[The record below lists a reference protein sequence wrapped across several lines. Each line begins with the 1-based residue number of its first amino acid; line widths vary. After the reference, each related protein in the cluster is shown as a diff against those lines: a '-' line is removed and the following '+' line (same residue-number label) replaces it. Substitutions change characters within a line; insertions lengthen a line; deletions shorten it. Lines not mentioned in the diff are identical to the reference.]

1 MAEQLRTLITK
12 RGILKGQL
20 TRFEQFI
27 DNFDSSPTQ
36 LVELQKRTNKLES
49 IWDNFNNIHAEI
61 QNLDDKPEHDT
72 EAIDFENKYFKLVS
86 LAETKLSALQVP
98 KARCVTPTGLN
109 NFNIDLN
116 NALNI
121 KLPDIKL
128 PEFTGS
134 YDNWVQ
140 FYDTFKALIDEN
152 TKLTT
157 IQKFYYLQSALKGD
171 AAQSLKNLEITEANY
186 PVAWELLKER
196 HMKNLFELPN
206 VTKDSHTSLRQL
218 LDAFVRHFRALE
230 NLGQPVTTWD
240 TVLIFLLSSKL
251 DIASKKEWELATK
264 NDPSPKIQDFTKFLH
279 SRCLLLETL
288 NSKVVTNQNNS
299 NPKKDYK
306 SYSHVTSVTT
316 PNCIYC
322 NENHYVFSCDKFQA
336 LSPNNRF
343 QHIKSLNLCINCFRA
358 GHSSSTCQKGTC
370 RICKK
375 RHNTLLHFENKS
387 YANQPSRAVPR
398 MNNNYV
404 SQNNNSNIVAT
415 AQNSTAM
422 QPNIEQAS
430 SNDSS
435 ASTTLAH
442 YSDFNQNYILLST
455 AIIYVLDSQGINQMS
470 SPISDKV
477 HCVIKSTHNNFT
489 IDLSFLIIDRITEN
503 IPQISIDYNSLEIPS
518 ELSLADPKFYISSPI
533 DVLLGANIF
542 WNLVRAGQIKSNKT
556 NPIIQN
562 TVLGKIPQVPNQ
574 QTICNLVTSPGIS
587 NSQLSEQLEKF
598 WLIENL
604 HCTQITFFRDET
616 GRFTVSLPFRENRI
630 LGESKDQAIKRFY
643 AIERWDDV
651 LPPDFKKSWEMF
663 FSQLPMLNQ
672 LKIPRQITCKNVL
685 NTQLHGYS
693 DSSETAYGASLYLRT
708 INDCGEVS
716 VQLICTK
723 SRVAPVKTV
732 TLPKL
737 ELCGAV
743 LLVKLAKETITS
755 LKLNIQHVYYWC
767 DSSIVL
773 SWISAHP
780 SNWKTFV
787 CNRVSE
793 IQQLTDK
800 SQWRHVPSA
809 QNPADMITRGC
820 PPAELLENTFWWHGP
835 SYLLKPEAEWPRNII
850 SKSNDIP
857 EIKNK
862 SLVGLN
868 TTNCRDIFELFS
880 EFSTLQRSVAYCL
893 RFLRHIKQRDTE
905 YPHDNLT
912 ANELNEATLKL

>member
-27 DNFDSSPTQ
+27 DNFDSSPYSNQ
-36 LVELQKRTNKLES
+36 SGIIS
-49 IWDNFNNIHAEI
+49 IIFMRKFK
-61 QNLDDKPEHDT
+61 NLDDKPEHDT

-157 IQKFYYLQSALKGD
+157 IQKVLLFTIGIERRRRTKFKEFRNNRSELSSGVGALKG
-171 AAQSLKNLEITEANY
+171 A
-186 PVAWELLKER
+186 
-196 HMKNLFELPN
+196 LPN

-240 TVLIFLLSSKL
+240 TVLIFLLYCFQKGMGASYKKMILHQKFRILRNSC
-251 DIASKKEWELATK
+251 IA
-264 NDPSPKIQDFTKFLH
+264 D
-279 SRCLLLETL
+279 
-288 NSKVVTNQNNS
+288 
-299 NPKKDYK
+299 DYK

-442 YSDFNQNYILLST
+442 YSDFNQNSILLST
-455 AIIYVLDSQGINQMS
+455 AIIYVLDSQGNLIKCRALLDNGSQSNFMTRNFFNKLNVKSSKLNISVSGINQMS

-542 WNLVRAGQIKSNKT
+542 WNLVRTGQIKSNKT

-562 TVLGKIPQVPNQ
+562 TVLGWIV
-574 QTICNLVTSPGIS
+574 SAS
-587 NSQLSEQLEKF
+587 NWKKF

-604 HCTQITFFRDET
+604 HCSQVHYTEEEQNCETHILDNFFRDET

-643 AIERWDDV
+643 AIELHL
-651 LPPDFKKSWEMF
+651 LPIVRFSISNKKYHLTIIPPTNTIPKG
-663 FSQLPMLNQ
+663 Q
-672 LKIPRQITCKNVL
+672 KI
-685 NTQLHGYS
+685 
-693 DSSETAYGASLYLRT
+693 
-708 INDCGEVS
+708 
-716 VQLICTK
+716 
-723 SRVAPVKTV
+723 
-732 TLPKL
+732 
-737 ELCGAV
+737 
-743 LLVKLAKETITS
+743 
-755 LKLNIQHVYYWC
+755 
-767 DSSIVL
+767 
-773 SWISAHP
+773 
-780 SNWKTFV
+780 
-787 CNRVSE
+787 
-793 IQQLTDK
+793 
-800 SQWRHVPSA
+800 
-809 QNPADMITRGC
+809 
-820 PPAELLENTFWWHGP
+820 
-835 SYLLKPEAEWPRNII
+835 
-850 SKSNDIP
+850 
-857 EIKNK
+857 
-862 SLVGLN
+862 
-868 TTNCRDIFELFS
+868 
-880 EFSTLQRSVAYCL
+880 
-893 RFLRHIKQRDTE
+893 
-905 YPHDNLT
+905 
-912 ANELNEATLKL
+912 